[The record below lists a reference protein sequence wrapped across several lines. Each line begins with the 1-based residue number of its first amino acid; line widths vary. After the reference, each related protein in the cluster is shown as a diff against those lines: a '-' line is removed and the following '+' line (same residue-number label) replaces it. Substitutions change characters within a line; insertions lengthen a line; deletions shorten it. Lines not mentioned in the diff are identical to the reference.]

1 LEIEEGECGVC
12 MQKERVAV
20 LEQGKKVCRKCLAA
34 YITTLLYRCPIED
47 VALIYRI
54 LEKGENRPG

>member
-1 LEIEEGECGVC
+1 